1 MANQPA
7 IIATVKITA
16 TDVNGNRTAKQF
28 NSVYEVKFDY
38 NKGMINIVDATGSF
52 YFSLGAVVTFTNIIT
67 GIPNFHTIT
76 II

>member
-16 TDVNGNRTAKQF
+16 TDINGNRTAKQF
-28 NSVYEVKFDY
+28 NSVYEVNFDY
-38 NKGMINIVDATGSF
+38 NKGMISITDATGKF
-52 YFSLGAVVTFTNIIT
+52 YFALGVVTSFVNTIA
-67 GIPNFHTIT
+67 GVPSFHTIT